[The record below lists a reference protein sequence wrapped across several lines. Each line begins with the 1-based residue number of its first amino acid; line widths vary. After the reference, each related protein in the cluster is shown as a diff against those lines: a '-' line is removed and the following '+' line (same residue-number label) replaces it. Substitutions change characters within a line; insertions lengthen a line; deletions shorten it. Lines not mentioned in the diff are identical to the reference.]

1 MSGHRRLANALLDL
15 HHPGDL
21 RAWTPL
27 EFLLILDQ
35 VETRGESLTI
45 SAWCRACGRSRSWV
59 NARVNE
65 YAIEKTS
72 LRQSKRQSASG
83 DSQAKARTS
92 ATGTATKSNPIV
104 KEKVKPKVESK
115 DIPYLS
121 DDTGYK
127 IHDVGTRQ
135 LMDLAELLAVS
146 VRTRYPG
153 AVRPAPKRLQAWAK
167 EIGKIGLP
175 PEEIAATIQWLF
187 SPANEG
193 EFCFVVQS
201 GSALREKYGRIT
213 AKMERPEHGKDQQ
226 RVGKIEAAARNVAAK
241 IGMAGTQ

>member
-1 MSGHRRLANALLDL
+1 M
-15 HHPGDL
+15 
-21 RAWTPL
+21 
-27 EFLLILDQ
+27 
-35 VETRGESLTI
+35 
-45 SAWCRACGRSRSWV
+45 
-59 NARVNE
+59 
-65 YAIEKTS
+65 
-72 LRQSKRQSASG
+72 
-83 DSQAKARTS
+83 
-92 ATGTATKSNPIV
+92 
-104 KEKVKPKVESK
+104 
-115 DIPYLS
+115 
-121 DDTGYK
+121 

-213 AKMERPEHGKDQQ
+213 AKMEKPEHGKDQQ

-241 IGMAGTQ
+241 IGMDDLDARIPGPFGRRRAARDRAQLMALRPRLRHHRPAKEPRRAGDGDHSAHGIGSIGAQRVVISRAAPSWIASVTSVRCSAMALVNRQGRTANADKPP

>member
-21 RAWTPL
+21 RPWTPL

-83 DSQAKARTS
+83 DSQAKTRSS
-92 ATGTATKSNPIV
+92 AIGPATKRQRAVNTKLKTDSKPI
-104 KEKVKPKVESK
+104 
-115 DIPYLS
+115 DIPHLIE
-121 DDTGYK
+121 DTGDK

-153 AVRPAPKRLQAWAK
+153 AVRPAPKRLKAWAK
-167 EIGKIGLP
+167 EIGKIPVP

-213 AKMERPEHGKDQQ
+213 AKMEKPEHGKDGHTP
-226 RVGKIEAAARNVAAK
+226 GKIESAARNVAAK
-241 IGMAGTQ
+241 IGLAGA